1 MPLKALLLFLT
12 ILNFTICLSQTERGL
27 IRYGEIQSLSL
38 GAPIGVDYNAILMFD
53 NNSSL
58 YITRKDSLE
67 KTKID
72 GQKSVI
78 TAQGGSNF
86 TAVTNKKGFQYNN
99 LIKKDS
105 FYSRDLGFNYVK
117 GKTPKISWKI
127 EKETKNIGQLTCQKA
142 TATFRGR
149 DYTAWFAPDIPLPY
163 GPWKLQGLPGI
174 ILEAYDT
181 NKEIFWYFK
190 SFEYPVT
197 AMLPSFKQVTPPKG
211 KDWISIETFKETLIK
226 NFKESQIAGKIVAEK
241 MNIETYANDTMKNS
255 YIEVFDVE
263 DK

>member
-1 MPLKALLLFLT
+1 MPLKVLLLFLT
-12 ILNFTICLSQTERGL
+12 ILKFTICISQTEQGL

-117 GKTPKISWKI
+117 EKTPKISWKI

-181 NKEIFWYFK
+181 NKEMYLYFK
-190 SFEYPVT
+190 SIEYP
-197 AMLPSFKQVTPPKG
+197 TPQNLTIGPIVKPKE
-211 KDWISIETFKETLIK
+211 DSNYNWISLNEYKDLLEKLVERNKTKAILIAKQMGGDVTVNSGGIETL
-226 NFKESQIAGKIVAEK
+226 SV
-241 MNIETYANDTMKNS
+241 
-255 YIEVFDVE
+255 EVFN
-263 DK
+263 